1 MTLPIEKTVLV
12 IDDEEGVRL
21 YLKTAL
27 LDAGFTVETAVDGLD
42 ALEKVQADPPDAISL
57 DLVMP
62 KKSGAKFLHELH
74 RNKEWRRIPVVL
86 VTAHAKDDLGR
97 EDFEDVMS
105 GRSLIGP
112 GSYLEKPVKADVY
125 VNAIKRAL
133 GIEAAEDAST
143 ASGPR
148 DEVDGLLEGA
158 DPEKMKRILKILREK

>member
-112 GSYLEKPVKADVY
+112 
-125 VNAIKRAL
+125 
-133 GIEAAEDAST
+133 
-143 ASGPR
+143 ASGKTNRNAKQYDPR
-148 DEVDGLLEGA
+148 ADAAWLRSRPTTPRARRHSTPIDAPMSAEVCTRPA
-158 DPEKMKRILKILREK
+158 NP